1 MPKIIENLRQTL
13 LEEAKRQIKENGYA
27 KTTIRSVAGA
37 CNVGVGTVYNYFES
51 KDMLIATFMLE
62 DWMECLREM
71 KNYSTDDLRAFLT
84 HFYDALSGFLE
95 KHQDLFQDKEAAKSF
110 SGVFAGRHKQLR
122 SQLAEILR
130 PVCEASEG
138 DQEFL
143 AEFIAEA
150 LLTWTVAGKKME
162 DMLPIFEKLLK

>member
-13 LEEAKRQIKENGYA
+13 LEEAKRQINENGYA

-71 KNYSTDDLRAFLT
+71 KNYSTDDPRAFLT
-84 HFYDALSGFLE
+84 HFYNTLSGFME

-122 SQLAEILR
+122 SQLAEILQ
-130 PVCEASEG
+130 PICDSSEG
-138 DQEFL
+138 DKVFL

-150 LLTWTVAGKKME
+150 ILTWTVAGKRME
-162 DMLPIFEKLLK
+162 DMLPIIEKLI

>member
-1 MPKIIENLRQTL
+1 
-13 LEEAKRQIKENGYA
+13 
-27 KTTIRSVAGA
+27 
-37 CNVGVGTVYNYFES
+37 
-51 KDMLIATFMLE
+51 MLIATFMLE

-84 HFYDALSGFLE
+84 HFYDALSGFVE

-130 PVCEASEG
+130 PVCETSEG
-138 DQEFL
+138 DHEFL

-162 DMLPIFEKLLK
+162 DMLPVFEKLLK